1 LKEGVIMEIFIVYGL
16 VAISLLITLGAQAF
30 ISSSYSK
37 YSKVKN
43 QKGYTGA
50 EVARSLLDKHGL
62 QDIKVVET
70 SGYLTDHYDPKGR
83 VIRLSTGIYK
93 ESSVAAVAVACHE
106 CGHAIQDKNNFV
118 FLRIRS
124 AMVPF
129 VNLCSV
135 AGYIAILL
143 GALFSA
149 LGLVWVG
156 IIAEM
161 VILLFQL
168 VTLPVEF
175 DASKRGLKEVKEEQF
190 LTGSEYSGGK
200 TMLTSAALTY
210 VASLATTII
219 QILRLILIY
228 GRRNN

>member
-1 LKEGVIMEIFIVYGL
+1 MDLLIFYGL
-16 VAISLLITLGAQAF
+16 AIISLIITLGAQAF

-43 QKGYTGA
+43 VKGLTGQ
-50 EVARSLLDKHGL
+50 EVARKLLDKHGL
-62 QDIKVVET
+62 QDIKVAET
-70 SGYLTDHYDPKGR
+70 SGYLSDHYDPKGR
-83 VIRLSTGIYK
+83 VIRLSKSIYG
-93 ESSVAAVAVACHE
+93 EASVAAVAVACHE
-106 CGHAIQDKNNFV
+106 CGHAIQDKNKYT

-129 VNLCSV
+129 VNLCTYL
-135 AGYIAILL
+135 GYVSIIL
-143 GALFSA
+143 GSIFSA
-149 LGLVWVG
+149 LGLIWAG

-161 VILLFQL
+161 VILLFQ
-168 VTLPVEF
+168 VITLPVEF

-190 LTGSEYSGGK
+190 LSNDEYSGGK

-210 VASLATTII
+210 VASVATTII

-228 GRRNN
+228 GRRND

>member
-1 LKEGVIMEIFIVYGL
+1 MEFFIVYGL
-16 VAISLLITLGAQAF
+16 VIISILITLGAQAF
-30 ISSSYSK
+30 ISSSYNK
-37 YSKVKN
+37 YSKVNTEKTM
-43 QKGYTGA
+43 TGA
-50 EVARSLLDKHGL
+50 EVARKLLDKHGL
-62 QDIKVVET
+62 KDIKVQQVQ
-70 SGYLTDHYDPKGR
+70 GYLSDHYDPKNR
-83 VIRLSTGIYK
+83 VIRLSDGIYGK
-93 ESSVAAVAVACHE
+93 STIAAVSVACHE
-106 CGHAIQDKNNFV
+106 CGHAIQDKNGFL

-124 AMVPF
+124 TLVPF
-129 VNLCSV
+129 ANICSYL
-135 AGYIAILL
+135 GYIAILIGSL
-143 GALFSA
+143 MSF

-175 DASKRGLKEVKEEQF
+175 DASKRGLKEVKEEKI
-190 LTGSEYSGGK
+190 LNSKELKGGK

-228 GRRNN
+228 GRRND